1 MKKLL
6 TSPFWPLVLD
16 YLILFCYL
24 LETELEIVEQNVHN
38 NYSWNYLGRIR
49 SCLKTINSYFQIS
62 QSAETRSPP
71 TRACRGP
78 STENTSPPR
87 LSSMSRSNKTRFQT
101 CSLYLTNLAIFCY
114 LRRSE
119 NKFLQFRFLF
129 FKVFSPQLIK
139 ICIRLSKGQIN

>member
-1 MKKLL
+1 MCYKQNLKLL
-6 TSPFWPLVLD
+6 NKIFTITILEITLAELKVAFKL
-16 YLILFCYL
+16 LILIL
-24 LETELEIVEQNVHN
+24 
-38 NYSWNYLGRIR
+38 
-49 SCLKTINSYFQIS
+49 QIS
-62 QSAETRSPP
+62 QSAETRSLP